1 MTDDY
6 GTPGESTTAPAQ
18 GPVNGAIEPPQD
30 QEASVAGDSETGPLV
45 GEAVV
50 TMSERKPAG
59 GGDAVD
65 GSQAELPDLR
75 DPALYLNREL
85 SLLAF
90 QQRVLEEAQDPTN
103 PLLERAKFLAILGS
117 NLDEFFMVRVAGL
130 RQQLDAGVSESP
142 ADGMT
147 PAEQLAAIRKTALE
161 LMRDAQE
168 SLVELQAQMAEEGI
182 RLLDFDDLN
191 EKQQRHAARYFDEII
206 FPVLTPLA
214 YDPGRPFPFISN
226 LSLNLAVTVLDEE
239 GERHFARIKVPGT
252 LPLLVPIKR
261 SSGGVRKDGTPPR
274 HHFFVWTEQVI
285 AAHLDRLFPGLT
297 VEEAYPFRV
306 TRDADND
313 IQELEASDLLEM
325 IEVSVRQRRFGNVVR
340 LSINPD
346 MPDFM
351 RQLLIDEM
359 AVDANDVYVADGPL
373 SMGGLWAL
381 HGIDRHDLK
390 DPHFVPAMDP
400 VFDVRGRP
408 SLIFDAIRHEDLMLH
423 HPYDSFL
430 PVIKFLKAAAT
441 DPDVL
446 AIKMTLYR
454 VGRDSPVVDALL
466 EARENGKQVAVLVE
480 LKARFD
486 EESNIGWARKL
497 EKQGVHVVYGLLGL
511 KTHSKLAL
519 VVRKEGEGIRR
530 YVHMATGN
538 YNHATAHLY
547 TDLGMFTADPELGAE
562 VSDVFNYLTGYSRKR
577 EYPKLLVAPLNLRD
591 RLSAMIRREVE
602 KHQQGSQGHLVF
614 KMNSLVDP
622 AIIRELYRASAA
634 GVRID
639 LIVRGICCLRPGVE
653 GLSETIQVT
662 SILGRFLEH
671 SRIYYFRN
679 GGQEEIYTG
688 SADLMPR
695 NIDRR
700 VEVVFP
706 VTEPELVER
715 LRDEVLAV
723 MLADTVKARRMLS
736 DGSYVRVR
744 PAEGEAAVSCQ
755 RWLIDRHHART
766 YAGRDEGGIIVDGM
780 QD

>member
-1 MTDDY
+1 
-6 GTPGESTTAPAQ
+6 
-18 GPVNGAIEPPQD
+18 
-30 QEASVAGDSETGPLV
+30 
-45 GEAVV
+45 
-50 TMSERKPAG
+50 
-59 GGDAVD
+59 
-65 GSQAELPDLR
+65 
-75 DPALYLNREL
+75 
-85 SLLAF
+85 
-90 QQRVLEEAQDPTN
+90 
-103 PLLERAKFLAILGS
+103 
-117 NLDEFFMVRVAGL
+117 
-130 RQQLDAGVSESP
+130 
-142 ADGMT
+142 
-147 PAEQLAAIRKTALE
+147 
-161 LMRDAQE
+161 
-168 SLVELQAQMAEEGI
+168 
-182 RLLDFDDLN
+182 
-191 EKQQRHAARYFDEII
+191 
-206 FPVLTPLA
+206 
-214 YDPGRPFPFISN
+214 
-226 LSLNLAVTVLDEE
+226 
-239 GERHFARIKVPGT
+239 
-252 LPLLVPIKR
+252 
-261 SSGGVRKDGTPPR
+261 
-274 HHFFVWTEQVI
+274 
-285 AAHLDRLFPGLT
+285 
-297 VEEAYPFRV
+297 
-306 TRDADND
+306 
-313 IQELEASDLLEM
+313 
-325 IEVSVRQRRFGNVVR
+325 VVR

-400 VFDVRGRP
+400 VFDVRDRT

-538 YNHATAHLY
+538 YNHVTAHLY

-577 EYPKLLVAPLNLRD
+577 AYPKLLVAPLNLRE

-602 KHQQGSQGHLVF
+602 RHQQGSQGHLVF
-614 KMNSLVDP
+614 KMNSLVD
-622 AIIRELYRASAA
+622 ASIIRELYRASAA

-653 GLSETIQVT
+653 GLSETITVT
-662 SILGRFLEH
+662 SVIGRFLEH

-679 GGQEEIYTG
+679 GGKEEIYTG

-723 MLADTVKARRMLS
+723 MLADTAKARRMLS

-744 PAEGEAAVSCQ
+744 PAEGETAVNCQ
-755 RWLIDRHHART
+755 RWLMDRHHART
-766 YAGRDEGGIIVDGM
+766 YASRDEAEIVVEGM
-780 QD
+780 KG